1 MTGGE
6 NIGLQNLGEK
16 YEKGNK
22 GGNMK
27 GKEERGKKNRKFKLK
42 G

>member
-1 MTGGE
+1 
-6 NIGLQNLGEK
+6 LGEK
-16 YEKGNK
+16 YEKGIPVRQ

-27 GKEERGKKNRKFKLK
+27 GKEERGKKTRKFYIK